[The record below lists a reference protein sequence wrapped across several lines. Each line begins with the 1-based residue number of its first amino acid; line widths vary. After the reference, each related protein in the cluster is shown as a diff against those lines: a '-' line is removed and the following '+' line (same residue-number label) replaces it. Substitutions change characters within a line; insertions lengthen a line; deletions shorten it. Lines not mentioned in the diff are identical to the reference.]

1 MTNNVR
7 ITKVNTFL
15 GFAVCR
21 PLFEDR
27 RYTGLLQTETFA
39 SYFTERVARFY
50 LLYSNKYMSCL
61 CRKLT
66 ICNLCLAG
74 LL

>member
-1 MTNNVR
+1 VTNDVYV
-7 ITKVNTFL
+7 TKINTFL
-15 GFAVCR
+15 GFVVCR

-27 RYTGLLQTETFA
+27 RYTSLIQSEAVA

-61 CRKLT
+61 CRKL
-66 ICNLCLAG
+66 
-74 LL
+74 

>member
-1 MTNNVR
+1 VTNNVR
-7 ITKVNTFL
+7 VTKINIFL
-15 GFAVCR
+15 GFVVCR

-27 RYTGLLQTETFA
+27 RYTGLLQTDAVA

-61 CRKLT
+61 CWKLT
-66 ICNLCLAG
+66 IC
-74 LL
+74 